1 MEVAPRITNFFE
13 SYFGVKYVLPK
24 QDNVA
29 VPDFT
34 FGAMENWGLITYR
47 WAELTS
53 LVADFFLQKKNEWKQ
68 NIFLSTRE
76 SALLHNP
83 AVDTVRSKQSV
94 CDIIA
99 HELAHQWVGNLGK
112 SVDRLETPPFSL
124 SVRGLLRQLRAS
136 GGA

>member
-1 MEVAPRITNFFE
+1 MDSFALEVAPRITNFFE

-53 LVADFFLQKKNEWKQ
+53 LVADFFCKKKTNGNKTFSSLPESRRCCTILRW
-68 NIFLSTRE
+68 TRSE
-76 SALLHNP
+76 ANSP
-83 AVDTVRSKQSV
+83 SV
-94 CDIIA
+94 TSSLTNWLTSGSGI
-99 HELAHQWVGNLGK
+99 
-112 SVDRLETPPFSL
+112 SVSL
-124 SVRGLLRQLRAS
+124 SIDLRHHLFR
-136 GGA
+136 

>member
-53 LVADFFLQKKNEWKQ
+53 LVADFFCKKKRMETKHFPLYQRVGAAVQSCGGHGPKQ
-68 NIFLSTRE
+68 
-76 SALLHNP
+76 
-83 AVDTVRSKQSV
+83 TVR
-94 CDIIA
+94 
-99 HELAHQWVGNLGK
+99 L
-112 SVDRLETPPFSL
+112 
-124 SVRGLLRQLRAS
+124 
-136 GGA
+136 